1 MPRTQLI
8 QEYKESP
15 IGPLRSLVAFAAIL
29 VALYAITLFADV
41 VSIILLGLVMALF
54 AAPLL
59 FSLQKRK
66 VPVWAGTGIITA
78 LYMLVGVVLFVL
90 TIISLAVFVG
100 ELPKYQE
107 QLNTNLAGLDS
118 LLGTYGFSIY
128 DILGSGTFSL
138 QNLIKPAM
146 SIAGNVSGVIVNG
159 FFVLIVTAFILFELP
174 TLQAKLNRSFGSK
187 STLSK
192 NLPTLIKN
200 TYDVIVVR
208 TKTNI
213 LLGGSIGA
221 FMYIVGVD
229 LAILWGVL
237 TIVLS
242 YIPYIGLFIACVPAV
257 ILAWLEFGWGGVII
271 VLAGIAIINFVIE
284 NVVFAKIASN
294 DMRLTPLTVVIALL
308 VSTAVLGIVGMFLAI
323 PLAVIM
329 RTLLD
334 GDDRTRWIAYLMSD
348 ETEDSST

>member
-1 MPRTQLI
+1 
-8 QEYKESP
+8 
-15 IGPLRSLVAFAAIL
+15 
-29 VALYAITLFADV
+29 
-41 VSIILLGLVMALF
+41 
-54 AAPLL
+54 
-59 FSLQKRK
+59 
-66 VPVWAGTGIITA
+66 
-78 LYMLVGVVLFVL
+78 
-90 TIISLAVFVG
+90 
-100 ELPKYQE
+100 
-107 QLNTNLAGLDS
+107 
-118 LLGTYGFSIY
+118 
-128 DILGSGTFSL
+128 
-138 QNLIKPAM
+138 M
-146 SIAGNVSGVIVNG
+146 SIAGNVSGVVVNG

-221 FMYIVGVD
+221 FMYIVG
-229 LAILWGVL
+229 
-237 TIVLS
+237 
-242 YIPYIGLFIACVPAV
+242 
-257 ILAWLEFGWGGVII
+257 
-271 VLAGIAIINFVIE
+271 
-284 NVVFAKIASN
+284 
-294 DMRLTPLTVVIALL
+294 
-308 VSTAVLGIVGMFLAI
+308 MFLAI